1 MRVKI
6 RIKLG
11 GVRRRRE
18 PEVGSIVS
26 RVRRWLNPASAL
38 ALAMA
43 LWRLA
48 YDLNW
53 TGSFAVSEGVFSH
66 WQVWMGLALLLQVL
80 DAMLV
85 RYAMRSHQVR

>member
-1 MRVKI
+1 
-6 RIKLG
+6 
-11 GVRRRRE
+11 
-18 PEVGSIVS
+18 
-26 RVRRWLNPASAL
+26 
-38 ALAMA
+38 MA

-85 RYAMRSHQVR
+85 RHAMRSHQVR